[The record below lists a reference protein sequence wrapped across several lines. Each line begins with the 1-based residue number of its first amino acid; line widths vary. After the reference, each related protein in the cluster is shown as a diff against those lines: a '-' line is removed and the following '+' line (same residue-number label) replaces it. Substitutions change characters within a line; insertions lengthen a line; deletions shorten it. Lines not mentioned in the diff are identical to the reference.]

1 MMDTISLNK
10 GGKDMKSDIPVPTD
24 KDLLNVAIRMIEQM
38 MCSKGEHMTRA
49 QIFELIRK
57 TAIKHAYNTEDNI
70 KIIKE
75 LFN

>member
-1 MMDTISLNK
+1 MKTIDK
-10 GGKDMKSDIPVPTD
+10 YYHPKSDLKPND
-24 KDLLNVAIRMIEQM
+24 KELLDVAIRMIEQI

>member
-1 MMDTISLNK
+1 
-10 GGKDMKSDIPVPTD
+10 MKMIDKHYHPKPDLKPTD
-24 KDLLNVAIRMIEQM
+24 KDMLNVAIRYIEQLLT
-38 MCSKGEHMTRA
+38 SKGQHMTRA

>member
-1 MMDTISLNK
+1 MKTIDK
-10 GGKDMKSDIPVPTD
+10 YYHPKSDLKPTD

-38 MCSKGEHMTRA
+38 MCSKGAHMTRA

>member
-1 MMDTISLNK
+1 MEPNRRAALPTI
-10 GGKDMKSDIPVPTD
+10 TD
-24 KDLLNVAIRMIEQM
+24 KDLLNVSIRMIEQI

>member
-1 MMDTISLNK
+1 M
-10 GGKDMKSDIPVPTD
+10 SDKTGVTLTD
-24 KDLLNVAIRMIEQM
+24 KDLLNVAIRMIEQI

-57 TAIKHAYNTEDNI
+57 TAINHAYNTEDNI